1 MWCTSWRVKETIIS
15 FTSCC
20 MVLRKKRMVCVKLT
34 DYFLCVLV
42 VATWIYLYQFQRMSL
57 TVIFLLLEKLLIES
71 NKSVD
76 YEFLKKGS
84 EKADGINDVEE
95 FKITEVSV

>member
-1 MWCTSWRVKETIIS
+1 MCVGCCHLDLSLSIS
-15 FTSCC
+15 KNEPYS
-20 MVLRKKRMVCVKLT
+20 
-34 DYFLCVLV
+34 
-42 VATWIYLYQFQRMSL
+42 
-57 TVIFLLLEKLLIES
+57 IFLLLEKLLIES

>member
-1 MWCTSWRVKETIIS
+1 
-15 FTSCC
+15 

-34 DYFLCVLV
+34 DCFFCVLV
-42 VATWIYLYQFQRMSL
+42 VATWIFLYQFQRMSL